1 MSEQHQQPQQQQQQQ
16 QQYMHQ
22 PASPVQP
29 ANVYQP
35 PAHSPDAIQPQGQQT
50 HQVLP
55 PSYDQAKVAPQGVPV
70 PGPNNGVPA
79 TVVPLNMLG
88 DQPQPIDCPFC
99 HRRTMTEIRK
109 EGSSMQILVGA
120 LFCLVCVCLTCVP
133 CLAHWFED
141 AEYRCSQCKNMVARR
156 RHDGPLEVLG
166 PQAAVYSQY
175 GAQPQMNAQPQHA
188 QTAPVQTKDLGQA
201 GAQPQPQQY
210 EMQPQHPQVQYQQP
224 QQYYNQQQQQ
234 QQQHYPQHPQEIQPV
249 YQQQFAQPGT
259 PQPDQKH

>member
-1 MSEQHQQPQQQQQQQ
+1 MSEQQQPPQ
-16 QQYMHQ
+16 QQYMQHQ
-22 PASPVQP
+22 PQQPMSPVQP
-29 ANVYQP
+29 ANVYTP
-35 PAHSPDAIQPQGQQT
+35 PVHSPDAIQTTPQGQS
-50 HQVLP
+50 HQALP

-70 PGPNNGVPA
+70 PGHNGVAA

-141 AEYRCSQCKNMVARR
+141 AEYRCNQCKNMVARR
-156 RHDGPLEVLG
+156 RHDGPMEVLG

-175 GAQPQMNAQPQHA
+175 GQQPQMNAQGQQA
-188 QTAPVQTKDLGQA
+188 QGAPVQTKDASGLA
-201 GAQPQPQQY
+201 QPQQY
-210 EMQPQHPQVQYQQP
+210 EMQPQQLQYHQQ
-224 QQYYNQQQQQ
+224 QQQHHYQQQQQ
-234 QQQHYPQHPQEIQPV
+234 QQQSGQVQEIQPV
-249 YQQQFAQPGT
+249 YHQPQQYQQQQYAQAGT